1 MSAIIDSPAIGEFK
15 LPGGEIHY
23 LYWCIQGS
31 IMIPE
36 TRHALRRA
44 WGFCERHAWAALLV
58 ETAFRSN
65 FMYGPAILYEDILGL
80 AIPALDLHG
89 PVMNLRLRRN
99 LRERGPCI
107 MCEMGFGPETKGM
120 ASPDVIERGGDS
132 SELRVFAEKTKKYWK
147 RAVCGR
153 CFGHESFYRCR
164 RHLIE
169 DASNGAIEDIPSH
182 RDVMEYIFNHLV
194 HYARS
199 FRWECKGTDTEED
212 RAALISAIGWC
223 SGWGPLL
230 EIVEFEDLEADPI
243 KDQEAHHRYIET

>member
-89 PVMNLRLRRN
+89 PAKNLRLRIN
-99 LRERGPCI
+99 LQERGHLHQVRN
-107 MCEMGFGPETKGM
+107 GFWAGNKRNGKSRHCRKG
-120 ASPDVIERGGDS
+120 
-132 SELRVFAEKTKKYWK
+132 
-147 RAVCGR
+147 
-153 CFGHESFYRCR
+153 R
-164 RHLIE
+164 R
-169 DASNGAIEDIPSH
+169 
-182 RDVMEYIFNHLV
+182 
-194 HYARS
+194 
-199 FRWECKGTDTEED
+199 FR
-212 RAALISAIGWC
+212 
-223 SGWGPLL
+223 
-230 EIVEFEDLEADPI
+230 
-243 KDQEAHHRYIET
+243 

>member
-1 MSAIIDSPAIGEFK
+1 MTGVISSDTGGQLK
-15 LPGGEIHY
+15 LSGGEIHY
-23 LYWCIQGS
+23 LYWYIQGS
-31 IMIPE
+31 IMVPE
-36 TRHALRRA
+36 VRQSLRKA
-44 WGFCERHAWAALLV
+44 WGFCERHAWGAILV
-58 ETAFRSN
+58 EAAFRGR
-65 FMYGPAILYEDILGL
+65 FMHGPAILYEDILGS

-89 PVMNLRLRRN
+89 PVKNLRLRRN

-147 RAVCGR
+147 RAVCGL

-169 DASNGAIEDIPSH
+169 DTSNGAIEDISSH
-182 RDVMEYIFNHLV
+182 RDVIEYIFEHLV
-194 HYARS
+194 IYARS

-230 EIVEFEDLEADPI
+230 SILEM
-243 KDQEAHHRYIET
+243 K